1 MLKLRPRRVGCRP
14 AGAGAFAHNI
24 ARATRERPSLTAVR
38 TAAHTT
44 HAPPARTRSSSIG
57 AASALRRLIDE
68 DQLWSCKICAR
79 RTCAEGVKGGR
90 RSRAVAAARGWG
102 VCVAK

>member
-1 MLKLRPRRVGCRP
+1 MFKLRPRRVGCRP
-14 AGAGAFAHNI
+14 TGAGAFAHNI

-44 HAPPARTRSSSIG
+44 HGSARPHT
-57 AASALRRLIDE
+57 LQLHRRCIRAIHKDRL
-68 DQLWSCKICAR
+68 QSCDICAR
-79 RTCAEGVKGGR
+79 RTQAEGVKGGR